1 MIDDMTVTR
10 VRYRFDR
17 CMAPSEIAFDMGI
30 PLATV
35 REAIRTITDEPMLGD
50 PSPDEIARMAAEIRS
65 GVVRIVSGP
74 TGNTSTVIAGG
85 GIRTR
90 RTRHS

>member
-1 MIDDMTVTR
+1 MIDDLVVTR
-10 VRYRFDR
+10 VRYRWDR
-17 CMAPSEIAFDMGI
+17 LMPDTEIAFDLGV

-50 PSPDEIARMAAEIRS
+50 PSPEEIARMAADIRS

-74 TGNTSTVIAGG
+74 TGNASTVIHGG
-85 GIRTR
+85 GVRTT